1 MSSNTSHLRTRSDR
15 YRPAA
20 GASLASLV
28 GYPLVLIALLV
39 VASYPMATVAVLTVT
54 ALGTK
59 VAQVAL
65 AALVR
70 RSGKTPRQVT
80 VPGVGTVTVQ
90 VAPR

>member
-1 MSSNTSHLRTRSDR
+1 V
-15 YRPAA
+15 
-20 GASLASLV
+20 LV
-28 GYPLVLIALLV
+28 APLV
-39 VASYPMATVAVLTVT
+39 VASYPLATFTVLTVT
-54 ALGTK
+54 TPGTK

-70 RSGKTPRQVT
+70 RSGETPRQVT